1 MSGEEKQKELSLQG
15 IAASPGV
22 AHGPAFVFLQ
32 KELEIPVYQVGENSR
47 QREIQRFEDALTTT
61 RTQVTKVRSEV
72 ARKLG
77 EDEAQIFDAHL
88 MVLEDRALIEETIH
102 EQEESKF
109 NIEYCFHSVSRRY
122 IEAFG
127 QLDDEY
133 IKERVT
139 DIRDVAKRVLQNLM
153 GRANEGIAKLTDE
166 KVLVSEDLS
175 PSDTADLEKGKI
187 LGVVTDAGSKTSHA
201 VIMARSLAVPAV
213 VGLHDATR
221 QIENDDYLLVDGY
234 DGVVIVNPGEQT
246 LFRYGQLR
254 KERQTIQR
262 IFEGALD
269 LPSETSDGSCV
280 GLVANIGGS
289 EDLPEVKHRRAEGIG
304 LFRTE
309 SLFIRSDSFPSEE
322 EQYEVYREV
331 AEAMHPHPV
340 IIRTLD
346 LGGDKRMSGYFFAED
361 EENPFMGFR
370 AIRFCLEHQDVFRDQ
385 LRAILRAATV
395 GNVKMMYP
403 MIGSVQELRRANAVL
418 RDAQDELRR
427 SGKPFSEAI
436 EVGSMIE
443 IPSAALIADL
453 LARECDFFSIGTNDL
468 IQYMLAVDR
477 VNDRI
482 AHLYEPNHPA
492 VLRIIQQVIDV
503 GRKANIP
510 VGICGEMAA
519 DPIYVPLLFG
529 MGAHDLSV
537 TASSLPEI
545 KYLVR
550 TMRMQEAR
558 DLAKHVLTQDEPDE
572 VFKLLRD
579 FYQAQLGDVLKRTGL
594 TQPPVAAGTHAPS
607 GNHRQP

>member
-1 MSGEEKQKELSLQG
+1 MPGDDKRTELSLQG

-32 KELEIPVYQVGENSR
+32 KELEIPVYQVGPASR
-47 QREIQRFEDALTTT
+47 QREIKRFEDALTTT
-61 RTQVTKVRSEV
+61 RTQITAVRGEV
-72 ARKLG
+72 AQKLG

-88 MVLEDRALIEETIH
+88 MVLEDRALIEETIR
-102 EQEESKF
+102 EQEDTKF

-153 GRANEGIAKLTDE
+153 GRSGEGFASLTEE
-166 KVLVSEDLS
+166 KVLVSEDLT
-175 PSDTADLEKGKI
+175 PSDTADLEKARI
-187 LGVVTDAGSKTSHA
+187 LGVVTDAGSRTSHA
-201 VIMARSLAVPAV
+201 VIMARSLQVPAV

-221 QIENDDYLLVDGY
+221 QIENEDYLLVDGY

-262 IFEGALD
+262 IFETSLEH
-269 LPSETSDGSCV
+269 PTETRDGV
-280 GLVANIGGS
+280 KLGLVANIGGP
-289 EDLPEVKHRRAEGIG
+289 EDLPEVRRRRAEGIG

-309 SLFIRSDSFPSEE
+309 SLFIRSDSFPTEQ
-322 EQYEVYREV
+322 EQYAVYREV
-331 AEAMHPHPV
+331 AEAMHPHTV

-370 AIRFCLEHQDVFRDQ
+370 AIRFCLEHQEVFRDQ

-395 GNVKMMYP
+395 GNVKLMYP
-403 MIGSVQELRRANAVL
+403 MIGSVDELRRANAVL
-418 RDAQDELRR
+418 DDARNEL
-427 SGKPFSEAI
+427 EARGERFANKV

-492 VLRIIQQVIDV
+492 VLRVIQQVIDV
-503 GRKANIP
+503 ARRAEIP

-529 MGAHDLSV
+529 MGAHNLSI
-537 TASSLPEI
+537 TPGSLPEV

-550 TMRMQEAR
+550 QMQMSEAR
-558 DLAKHVLTQDEPDE
+558 SLAKEVLEQDDPRQ
-572 VFKLLRD
+572 VFHLLKD
-579 FYQAQLGDVLKRTGL
+579 FYQAQVGSVLEAKGHPQWTGNNH
-594 TQPPVAAGTHAPS
+594 GAP
-607 GNHRQP
+607 

>member
-1 MSGEEKQKELSLQG
+1 MAGDEKTAELSLQG

-32 KELEIPVYQVGENSR
+32 KELEIPVYQVGPASR
-47 QREIQRFEDALTTT
+47 QRETQRFEDALTIT
-61 RTQVTKVRSEV
+61 RTQITAVRAEV
-72 ARKLG
+72 AKKLG

-88 MVLEDRALIEETIH
+88 MVLEDRALIEETIR
-102 EQEESKF
+102 EQEETKF

-153 GRANEGIAKLTDE
+153 GRAHEGFASLTEE

-175 PSDTADLEKGKI
+175 PSDTADLEKAKI
-187 LGVVTDAGSKTSHA
+187 FGVVTDAGSKTSHA
-201 VIMARSLAVPAV
+201 VIMARSLQVPAV

-221 QIENDDYLLVDGY
+221 RIDNDDYLLVDGY

-262 IFEGALD
+262 IFESSLEHAT
-269 LPSETSDGSCV
+269 ETRDGV
-280 GLVANIGGS
+280 KLGLVANIGGP
-289 EDLPEVKHRRAEGIG
+289 EDLPEVKRRRAEGIG

-309 SLFIRSDSFPSEE
+309 SLFIRSESFPSEE
-322 EQYEVYREV
+322 EQYAVYREV
-331 AEAMHPHPV
+331 AEAMHPHTV

-346 LGGDKRMSGYFFAED
+346 LGGDKRMSGFFFADD

-370 AIRFCLEHQDVFRDQ
+370 AIRFCLEHQEVFRDQ

-395 GNVKMMYP
+395 GNVKLMYP
-403 MIGSVQELRRANAVL
+403 MIGSVVELRQANAVL
-418 RDAQDELRR
+418 EDARREL
-427 SGKPFSEAI
+427 EARGERFATKV

-443 IPSAALIADL
+443 IPSAAVIADL

-492 VLRIIQQVIDV
+492 VLRVIQQVIDV
-503 GRKANIP
+503 ARRAEIP

-529 MGAHDLSV
+529 MGAHDLSI
-537 TASSLPEI
+537 TPGSLPEV

-550 TMRMQEAR
+550 QMQMSDAR
-558 DLAKHVLTQDEPDE
+558 ALAQQVLEQDEPHE
-572 VFKLLRD
+572 VFRLLKE
-579 FYQAQLGDVLKRTGL
+579 FYQAQVGGVLEGRGDSQWVS
-594 TQPPVAAGTHAPS
+594 A
-607 GNHRQP
+607 NHRAT